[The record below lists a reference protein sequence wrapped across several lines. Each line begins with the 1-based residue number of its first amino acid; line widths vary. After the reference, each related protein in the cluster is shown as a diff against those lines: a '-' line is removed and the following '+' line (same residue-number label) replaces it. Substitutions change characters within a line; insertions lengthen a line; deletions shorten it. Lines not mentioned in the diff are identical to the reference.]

1 MAKFSIIDANLVT
14 IVSANKITAINGTF
28 LYYKIQYKD
37 IYDTIYEANIYE
49 AEDADN
55 LTIVSALRSSIVDL
69 VDLVEPSIVEGAAI
83 PTLVGTVIG
92 QALYTE

>member
-1 MAKFSIIDANLVT
+1 MAKFSIEDANLVT
-14 IVSANKITAINGTF
+14 IVSANRITAINGAF

-37 IYDTIYEANIYE
+37 IYDTIYEANVY
-49 AEDADN
+49 APGDADN
-55 LTIVSALRSSIVDL
+55 PTIVSELRASIVGL
-69 VDLVEPSIVEGAAI
+69 VDLIEPSVVEGAAI